1 MNKGMVAVIS
11 TLVGAI
17 AGATAAA
24 KVSIG
29 MIDRNR
35 EMSDK
40 HLIIL
45 RALNEWMITKQ
56 NGKHIVDYFHKK
68 EIKTVAIYGM
78 SFLGERLY
86 DELKGTDIEV
96 KYAIDKNA
104 TNIFSEIDILLP
116 DEELPEV
123 DAVIVTPI
131 FFFTEIESNLAPK
144 TQAKII
150 PLDDILYE
158 IQL

>member
-56 NGKHIVDYFHKK
+56 NGKHIIEYFHKK

-78 SFLGERLY
+78 IFLGERLY
-86 DELKGTDIEV
+86 DEL
-96 KYAIDKNA
+96 
-104 TNIFSEIDILLP
+104 
-116 DEELPEV
+116 
-123 DAVIVTPI
+123 
-131 FFFTEIESNLAPK
+131 
-144 TQAKII
+144 
-150 PLDDILYE
+150 
-158 IQL
+158 